1 MIAQKATYEELE
13 QRVKELEKTSFEH
26 NYIENTLK
34 SERDKLKMLIDGLA
48 STGIG
53 VDIISNDYDV
63 IQQNQALIDRFGD
76 AAGKKCYKEYMAL
89 EEPCNPCPMVKAL
102 KNKRLE
108 KAEMRAA
115 DGRDYEILSAPI
127 ENPDGAVDKTIEV
140 ILDITD
146 RKQIENTVK
155 KNRAILKA
163 VINSLPFDVFALDP
177 NNRYFLQNATC
188 KNNWGDLTG
197 KSPEDLAVD
206 KETLNL
212 WLNNNQRAFSGE
224 TVADEVEYQSL
235 EGKKHY
241 YYNILAPIRDEEKYF
256 GILGVLVDISNLKQ
270 VEKALQ
276 ESESKLSAMLESIS
290 DHMSMM
296 DKDLNIIW
304 ANKIAEQIFGNDI
317 IGKKC
322 YEVYRNRTAPCEP
335 YPCITLRAFEDRKIH
350 DHYTQIIDKDGQTK
364 FYHCTANIALKDKE
378 GNPVSVLEVSRDITK
393 SVRAENELNISL
405 KEREVLLNEIN
416 HRVNNNFQIISSLI
430 DLSSMK
436 IESQKGLKLFSDIRS
451 RIYSMAL
458 VHTLLYENDKFDKIY
473 MKRYLHKLK
482 DYMLSIYGS
491 SEKSINFVIEASEIC
506 LSVNQAIPSA
516 LALNEIIANSLKHA
530 FNKSKQGTIDV
541 SIKDTGDDTV
551 LIRIK
556 DDGSGIPKGVD
567 YDNTKGVGL
576 ILVSHLIEG
585 QLQGKMHVN
594 CDGGTEIC
602 FEFKRVK

>member
-1 MIAQKATYEELE
+1 MFPRKATYKELE
-13 QRVKELEKTSFEH
+13 QRVKELEKTSLEH

-53 VDIISNDYDV
+53 VDIVSNDYEV

-76 AAGKKCYKEYMAL
+76 VAGKKCYTAYMAL
-89 EEPCNPCPMVKAL
+89 VAPCNPCPMVKAL

-115 DGRDYEILSAPI
+115 DGRYYEIFSAPLT
-127 ENPDGAVDKTIEV
+127 NPDGSVDKTIEV
-140 ILDITD
+140 VLDITD
-146 RKQIENTVK
+146 RKQIENIVK
-155 KNRAILKA
+155 KNRAMLEA

-177 NNRYFLQNATC
+177 NSRYFLQNPIC
-188 KNNWGDLTG
+188 KNHWGDLIG
-197 KSPEDLAVD
+197 KCPEDLAVN

-235 EGKKHY
+235 EGKKHH
-241 YYNILAPIRDEEKYF
+241 YYNIISPIRDEDKYF

-270 VEKALQ
+270 VERALQ
-276 ESESKLSAMLESIS
+276 QSESKLSAMLESIS
-290 DHMSMM
+290 DHMSMI

-304 ANKIAEQIFGNDI
+304 ANKIAEERFGNDI

-322 YEVYRNRTAPCEP
+322 YKVYQNRTEPCEP

-350 DHYTQIIDKDGQTK
+350 DHYTQMIDKDGQTK
-364 FYHCTANIALKDKE
+364 FFHCTANIALKDKE

-393 SVRAENELNISL
+393 SVRTENALNISL
-405 KEREVLLNEIN
+405 KEREVLLNEIH
-416 HRVNNNFQIISSLI
+416 HRVKNNFQIISSLI

-436 IESQKGLKLFSDIRS
+436 IESRKNQKLFSDIRS

-458 VHTLLYENDKFDKIY
+458 IHTLLYEDNKFAQID
-473 MKRYLHKLK
+473 MEQYLRKLK
-482 DYMLSIYGS
+482 DYMLGIYGS
-491 SEKSINFVIEASEIC
+491 SEKSINFVIEAPGIC

-516 LALNEIIANSLKHA
+516 LALNEIIANSFKHA
-530 FNKSKQGTIDV
+530 FNKSKHGTISV
-541 SIKDTGDDTV
+541 CIKDTAGDTI
-551 LIRIK
+551 LISLK

-567 YDNTKGVGL
+567 FNKTQGVGL
-576 ILVSHLIEG
+576 KLASHLIEG
-585 QLQGKMHVN
+585 QLRGKMHVN
-594 CDGGTEIC
+594 PNDGTEIC
-602 FEFKRVK
+602 IEFKKIN